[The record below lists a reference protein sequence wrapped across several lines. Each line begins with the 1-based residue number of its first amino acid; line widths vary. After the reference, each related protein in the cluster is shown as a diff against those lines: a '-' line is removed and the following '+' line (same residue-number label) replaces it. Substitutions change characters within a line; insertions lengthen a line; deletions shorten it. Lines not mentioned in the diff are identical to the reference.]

1 MVPWGGYFKEESV
14 QLQCLFESRDW
25 AFVWYRNGVQLV
37 MDEVMTLDK
46 EDPFL
51 NISSAAKEHQGNYS
65 CGLTLESRG
74 LRSRRSNIVRIEVY
88 GKPL

>member
-1 MVPWGGYFKEESV
+1 MVSWNSYFKKESV
-14 QLQCLFESRDW
+14 QLQCESFDW

-37 MDEVMTLDK
+37 TDKVMTLDK
-46 EDPFL
+46 DDPFL
-51 NISSAAKEHQGNYS
+51 NISSAAKEHQGDYS
-65 CGLTLESRG
+65 CSLTLESRG